1 MEARPPRP
9 DWSLEHE
16 WHWPCGKFGMSLDEL
31 FTTLHNQ
38 FNTWPAPIQD
48 FKAFHSDVS
57 EMSNTARTKEELF
70 RALESRKTQ
79 RSEEMA
85 RAWNDI
91 AVHLTA
97 GRSMLPEEQWGY
109 ATQFF
114 RTKSLDAMLSFLYTF
129 LTDEEKVTVYNF
141 LNGTGKKVVPA
152 IGTGVVRAKDDQVD
166 VEGVQADAV
175 TSSQGEQAL
184 QRPTAGARDREN
196 QAHDTKSI
204 PPADPISSHSKQ
216 SKERPETLVL
226 VKEEVAS
233 KTSRRKKRN
242 SRPLPASTNPSEV
255 KPGRHK
261 SGDRITKPGP
271 CRSQRVNAKERST
284 KEPTTTR
291 SRYNLRSNTSRGAG

>member
-9 DWSLEHE
+9 DWSLEDE

-31 FTTLHNQ
+31 FTTLHNK

-70 RALESRKTQ
+70 CALESRRQQ

-85 RAWNDI
+85 QAWNDI

-129 LTDEEKVTVYNF
+129 LTDKEKVTVYNF
-141 LNGTGKKVVPA
+141 LNGRGKKVVPA
-152 IGTGVVRAKDDQVD
+152 IGRGDVRANGDQVGS
-166 VEGVQADAV
+166 EGVQADAV
-175 TSSQGEQAL
+175 ASSQGEQAL
-184 QRPTAGARDREN
+184 QSPDAGVRDRED
-196 QAHDTKSI
+196 QARDPESI
-204 PPADPISSHSKQ
+204 PPADPISSSSRQ
-216 SKERPETLVL
+216 SKERPETLDS
-226 VKEEVAS
+226 VKEGVAS
-233 KTSRRKKRN
+233 KTTRRKKRN
-242 SRPLPASTNPSEV
+242 SRPLPASENPSEV

-261 SGDRITKPGP
+261 SHDRISKPGP
-271 CRSQRVNAKERST
+271 CRSPRVNAKERLT
-284 KEPTTTR
+284 KEPSTTR
-291 SRYNLRSNTSRGAG
+291 SRYDLRSNASRGAG